1 ASFRFPVTRDTLAVR
16 LMVPTTKSI
25 ADFHRRV
32 TAHVGRTRNSPYR
45 SRGHQHFCISVPLTV
60 VGSITKTIIN

>member
-32 TAHVGRTRNSPYR
+32 TAHVGRTRK
-45 SRGHQHFCISVPLTV
+45 SRHICDGLRRLTCV
-60 VGSITKTIIN
+60 LYSIFS